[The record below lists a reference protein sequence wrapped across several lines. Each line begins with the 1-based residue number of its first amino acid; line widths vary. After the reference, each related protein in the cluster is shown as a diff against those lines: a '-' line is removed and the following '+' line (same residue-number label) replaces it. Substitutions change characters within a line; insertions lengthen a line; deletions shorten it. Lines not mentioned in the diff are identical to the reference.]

1 MERSVLH
8 IDVNSAYLSWTAV
21 EMLKKGV
28 EEDIRLFPSAI
39 AGDPAARHG
48 IILAKS
54 ESAKRFGIKTAM
66 TLNEA
71 RRLCPGLRIFP
82 PDHEKYKEYS
92 DRLFIILAEYTDVIE
107 RFSIDECWL
116 DYTGSE
122 KIFGSPEKA
131 AAEISGRVKNELGF
145 TVNIG
150 VSVNKLL
157 SKMASE
163 MEKPDKIHT
172 LYPYEIEEKMWP
184 LPAGELFGVGRSAVN
199 TLAKNGLITIGDV
212 ARADIGILKNALKPA
227 MGLMVYERANGIDDS
242 PVIKAEDYERKV
254 IGKSDT
260 TPSDVKT
267 EEEAFYYILS
277 LSERVGINLRKAG
290 KRAGV
295 ISLQLKNSAF
305 KTYRHQKKL
314 PLPISSTS
322 DIYALSCTL
331 FREMWRGDDLRLL
344 GISLSDLREEEVS
357 EEQQQLSFFTSDF
370 TADGSVLVNQVENEC
385 SESVQNKKDVL
396 EETQDQIRK
405 RFGKDAIT
413 RGTLL

>member
-1 MERSVLH
+1 MMKRSVLH

-21 EMLKKGV
+21 EMLKNGEK
-28 EEDIRLFPSAI
+28 EDIRLFPSAI
-39 AGDPAARHG
+39 AGDPSARHG

-54 ESAKRFGIKTAM
+54 ESAKKYGIKTAM

-71 RRLCPGLRIFP
+71 FRLCPGLKLYP
-82 PDHEKYKEYS
+82 PNHDKYKEYS
-92 DRLFIILAEYTDVIE
+92 ERLYVLLSEYTDVIE

-122 KIFGSPEKA
+122 KIFGPPEKA
-131 AAEISGRVKNELGF
+131 AAEISGRVKKELGF

-150 VSVNKLL
+150 ISVNKLL

-172 LYPYEIEEKMWP
+172 LYPNEIEEKMWP

-199 TLAKNGLITIGDV
+199 TLAKYGLYSIGDI
-212 ARADIGILKNALKPA
+212 ARAEPGVLINALKPA
-227 MGLMVYERANGIDDS
+227 MGLMVHERANGVDDS
-242 PVIKAEDYERKV
+242 PVIRAEAYERKV

-277 LSERVGINLRKAG
+277 LSERVGMNLRKAG

-295 ISLQLKNSAF
+295 VSLQLKNSAF

-314 PLPISSTS
+314 YEPISSTS
-322 DIYALSCTL
+322 DIYAVSCAL

-344 GISLSDLREEEVS
+344 GISLADLRDEHEEER
-357 EEQQQLSFFTSDF
+357 QLSFFTG
-370 TADGSVLVNQVENEC
+370 DGSVSVMQVKEGGAAMAPD
-385 SESVQNKKDVL
+385 KKDVL

-405 RFGKDAIT
+405 RFGKNAIT

>member
-1 MERSVLH
+1 MMKRSVIH

-21 EMLKKGV
+21 EMLKNGGK
-28 EEDIRLFPSAI
+28 EDIRLIPSAI
-39 AGDPAARHG
+39 AGDPSARHG

-54 ESAKRFGIKTAM
+54 ESAKKYGIKTAM

-71 RRLCPGLRIFP
+71 FRLCPGLKLFP
-82 PDHEKYKEYS
+82 PNHEKYKEYS
-92 DRLFIILAEYTDVIE
+92 ERLYTLLSEYTDVIE

-116 DYTGSE
+116 AYTGSE
-122 KIFGSPEKA
+122 KIFGPPEKA
-131 AAEISGRVKNELGF
+131 AAEISGRVKKELGF

-150 VSVNKLL
+150 ISSNKLL

-172 LYPYEIEEKMWP
+172 LYPHEIEEKMWP
-184 LPAGELFGVGRSAVN
+184 LPAGELFGVGRSAVS
-199 TLAKNGLITIGDV
+199 TLSKYGLFTIGDI
-212 ARADIGILKNALKPA
+212 ARAEKGVLINALKPA
-227 MGLMVYERANGIDDS
+227 MGLMVHERANGIDDS
-242 PVIKAEDYERKV
+242 PVIRAEDYERKV

-277 LSERVGINLRKAG
+277 LSERVGMNLRKAG

-295 ISLQLKNSAF
+295 VSLQLKNSAF

-314 PLPISSTS
+314 YEPISSTS
-322 DIYALSCTL
+322 DIYAVSCAL

-344 GISLSDLREEEVS
+344 GISLADLREEK
-357 EEQQQLSFFTSDF
+357 EEERQLSLF
-370 TADGSVLVNQVENEC
+370 AGDGSLSAMQDTND
-385 SESVQNKKDVL
+385 KKDVL

>member
-1 MERSVLH
+1 
-8 IDVNSAYLSWTAV
+8 
-21 EMLKKGV
+21 
-28 EEDIRLFPSAI
+28 
-39 AGDPAARHG
+39 
-48 IILAKS
+48 LAKS
-54 ESAKRFGIKTAM
+54 ESAKKYGIKTAM
-66 TLNEA
+66 TINEA
-71 RRLCPGLRIFP
+71 LRLCPGLRIFP
-82 PDHEKYKEYS
+82 PEHKKYEEYS
-92 DRLFIILAEYTDVIE
+92 EHLFKLLSEYTDVIE

-122 KIFGSPEKA
+122 KIFGTPEKA
-131 AAEISGRVKNELGF
+131 AAEISRRVKDELDF

-150 VSVNKLL
+150 ISVNKLL

-172 LYPYEIEEKMWP
+172 LYPSEIEEKMWP

-199 TLAKNGLITIGDV
+199 TLAKNGLFTIGDV
-212 ARADIGILKNALKPA
+212 ARADPVILRNALKSA

-242 PVIKAEDYERKV
+242 PVIRAEEYERKV

-260 TPSDVKT
+260 TPADVKT

-277 LSERVGINLRKAG
+277 LSERVGVNLRKEG

-295 ISLQLKNSAF
+295 VSLQLKNSAF

-314 PLPISSTS
+314 LLSINTTS
-322 DIYALSCTL
+322 DIYAVSCTL

-344 GISLSDLREEEVS
+344 GISLADLRDEDE
-357 EEQQQLSFFTSDF
+357 EEQQLSLFGAFG
-370 TADGSVLVNQVENEC
+370 DGKETIP
-385 SESVQNKKDVL
+385 NKTDAL

>member
-1 MERSVLH
+1 MKRSVIH

-21 EMLKKGV
+21 DMLKKGA

-39 AGDPAARHG
+39 AGDPSARHG

-54 ESAKRFGIKTAM
+54 ESAKKCGIKTAM
-66 TLNEA
+66 TLREA
-71 RRLCPGLRIFP
+71 LKLCPGLRLYS
-82 PDHEKYKEYS
+82 PDHRMYSEYS
-92 DRLFIILAEYTDVIE
+92 ESLFSILSEYTDVIE

-116 DYTGSE
+116 EYTGSE
-122 KIFGSPEKA
+122 KIFGHPEKA
-131 AAEISGRVKNELGF
+131 AEEISRRVKTELGF

-150 VSVNKLL
+150 ISVNKLL

-172 LYPYEIEEKMWP
+172 LYPHEIEEKMWP

-199 TLAKNGLITIGDV
+199 TLAKYGLFTIGDV
-212 ARADIGILKNALKPA
+212 AKADPAILKNALKPA
-227 MGLMVYERANGIDDS
+227 MGQMVHERANGIDDS

-277 LSERVGINLRKAG
+277 LSERVGVNLRKEG
-290 KRAGV
+290 KLAGV
-295 ISLQLKNSAF
+295 VSLQLKNSAF

-314 PLPISSTS
+314 YEPVSSTS
-322 DIYALSCTL
+322 DIYAVSCAL

-344 GISLSDLREEEVS
+344 GISLADLRDENEEER
-357 EEQQQLSFFTSDF
+357 QLSLF
-370 TADGSVLVNQVENEC
+370 AGDGSLSAMQDTND
-385 SESVQNKKDVL
+385 KKDVL